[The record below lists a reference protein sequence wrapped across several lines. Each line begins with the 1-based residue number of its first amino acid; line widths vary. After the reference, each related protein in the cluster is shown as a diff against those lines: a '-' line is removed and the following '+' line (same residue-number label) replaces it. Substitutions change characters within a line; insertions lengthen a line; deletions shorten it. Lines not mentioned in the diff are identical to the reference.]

1 MRFVIRQPIRFRD
14 IAVDISRQNKIQNPA
29 CERGFG
35 FGQTFLEI
43 KMAEKVRFET
53 ENKHNL
59 GLAFSKSIQSCYTEY
74 YTVIFYSLGI
84 FELYQHL
91 GGYLL

>member
-1 MRFVIRQPIRFRD
+1 
-14 IAVDISRQNKIQNPA
+14 
-29 CERGFG
+29 
-35 FGQTFLEI
+35 
-43 KMAEKVRFET
+43 MAEKVRFET